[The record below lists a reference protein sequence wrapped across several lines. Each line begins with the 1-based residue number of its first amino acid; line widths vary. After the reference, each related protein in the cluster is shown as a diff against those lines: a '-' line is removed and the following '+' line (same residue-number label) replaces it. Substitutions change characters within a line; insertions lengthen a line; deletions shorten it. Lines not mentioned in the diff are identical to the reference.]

1 MLRCDLSHFFIC
13 KFNKTLRII
22 FCIAIDKLYY
32 VYYNTVTTHN
42 TDNTESEAC
51 MKLNFSGKQDV
62 YLEIANKYKEYI
74 ELGIIKNG
82 EKLPSVRTAAG
93 ELGVNPNTVAKAYA
107 VLEEQGYVCAL
118 PKKGAFVT
126 FGEKPAEKEDERK
139 KMISALRDAGVDKS
153 TLILWIEE
161 IYGND

>member
-1 MLRCDLSHFFIC
+1 MQCFEADL
-13 KFNKTLRII
+13 KKNLII
-22 FCIAIDKLYY
+22 IYEKPVDKRVSLF
-32 VYYNTVTTHN
+32 YNTVVTDN
-42 TDNTESEAC
+42 TDNTEMEAR

-62 YLEIANKYKEYI
+62 YLEIAQKYKEYI

-107 VLEEQGYVCAL
+107 VLEEQGYVCSL

-126 FGEKPAEKEDERK
+126 FGEAPAEKEDERK
-139 KMISALRDAGVDKS
+139 KMVYALRDSGVDKE
-153 TLILWIEE
+153 TLFTWIEE
-161 IYGND
+161 VYGK